1 MGICSTTY
9 GDLVCRG
16 CKRFA
21 HEIISW
27 NGYDAEQKKRVW
39 ERLNTL
45 REQVLFQTIRV
56 SNETAF
62 HSYVEENAIAEIGLP
77 KDAGFVYQILGHLV
91 AQDADLSRAGLARL
105 NVKRDVPGG
114 EAADHTALA
123 TIKSVDS
130 EIFNRSTAHYERNF
144 RVTS

>member
-21 HEIISW
+21 HEIVSW
-27 NGYDAEQKKRVW
+27 NSYDAEQKKRVW
-39 ERLNTL
+39 ERLSTL
-45 REQVLFQTIRV
+45 RAQVLFQTIYV
-56 SNETAF
+56 FDETAF
-62 HSYVEENAIAEIGLP
+62 HAYVEDNAIAEIGLP
-77 KDAGFVYQILGHLV
+77 ENAGFVYQILGRLV
-91 AQDADLSRAGLARL
+91 AGGESLSRAGLARL
-105 NVKRDVPGG
+105 DVKRDVQKD
-114 EAADHTALA
+114 ETADDTALS

-130 EIFNRSTAHYERNF
+130 EIYIRSTAHYERNF